1 MEPLTDTN
9 TFPLSIA
16 QVDATVYVEPPLAS
30 AMLEKASTD
39 LSVLREQLLAA
50 VIARV
55 GEVEAAEWA
64 LDQAKAACDVQI
76 TAALAAGVPAE
87 EVAAAAGVGASA
99 LRSADA
105 GTSAARGLIQLL
117 P

>member
-9 TFPLSIA
+9 TFPVSIA

-30 AMLEKASTD
+30 SILEKTPTD
-39 LSVLREQLLAA
+39 HSALREQLLGA

-76 TAALAAGVPAE
+76 AAALASGVPAE
-87 EVAAAAGVGASA
+87 LVATAAGVCASA
-99 LRSADA
+99 LPQVP
-105 GTSAARGLIQLL
+105 TEPVSAAG
-117 P
+117 